1 MARFTEYSKGKKCS
15 SSITTFLSL
24 KYLFLANIY
33 FLKEIFLFK
42 FNYSFIFRE
51 KGREGEREGEK
62 RQCVVATC
70 VPPTGD
76 LAQNPAM
83 FPDWELNQ

>member
-33 FLKEIFLFK
+33 FFKEIFLFK

-51 KGREGEREGEK
+51 KGREGETEGEK
-62 RQCVVATC
+62 TPMCGCHLC
-70 VPPTGD
+70 VPHWGPG
-76 LAQNPAM
+76 PE
-83 FPDWELNQ
+83 PSHVP